1 MAGRVPIPK
10 TQKQIL
16 VDQQVPRDI
25 NAGNPNKANQP
36 NRGTQTSFRG
46 DSTKPFSVGIEDIDQ
61 AIMYYFQNVI
71 RPFVV
76 QNGERIEVPVIYG
89 SPEKWKSVQKD
100 GYYRDVNGAIMA
112 PLIMFK
118 RDSIEKNRTVANKLD
133 ANNPNNYTVTQKQYS
148 PQNVYSNFDILTN
161 RIPTNTFYASVV
173 PDYLTLN
180 YTCTIFTYYVEQ
192 INKVI
197 EAIEYASDAY
207 WGNPEQF
214 QFQTRIDSFNTITEL
229 QNESERLVRST
240 FNIKV
245 HGYIVPEVL
254 QKDLNSIKKFSS
266 KSKIIINLETTS
278 NSKDF
283 LSGQNA
289 TTEAGVFNPT
299 TKVINTNVR
308 FLDQVSLASFETGPS
323 STDVVIYNYLALN
336 AVVSGSYITGSYTS
350 VYPNGTI
357 NGTSSVTILNHNT
370 ASVPSTLTDTGV
382 MKFNFYINGLY
393 LEPQSIISVVNS
405 GSNIILSIDNHN
417 ANFSE
422 PLDSG
427 DEVIG
432 NGKFVPTV

>member
-1 MAGRVPIPK
+1 MAGRKPIPK

-16 VDQQVPRDI
+16 VDKQVPFDI
-25 NAGNPNKANQP
+25 QMGNPNKSNNP
-36 NRGTQTSFRG
+36 NRGTQTSFRN
-46 DSTKPFSVGIEDIDQ
+46 DDTKPFSIGLKDIDS

-71 RPFVV
+71 RPYVI
-76 QNGERIEVPVIYG
+76 QNEERIEVPVIYG
-89 SPEKWKSVQKD
+89 SPEKWKAYQKD

-118 RDSIEKNRTVANKLD
+118 RDSIEKNRSIANKLD
-133 ANNPNNYTVTQKQYS
+133 ANKPNNYTVTQKQYS
-148 PQNVYSNFDILTN
+148 PNNVYSNFNVLTN
-161 RIPTNTFYASVV
+161 RKPVTTYYASVV

-180 YTCTIFTYYVEQ
+180 YSYVVFTYYVEQ
-192 INKVI
+192 LNKII

-214 QFQTRIDSFNTITEL
+214 QFQTRIDSFDTVTEL
-229 QNESERLVRST
+229 QNTAERLVRST

-245 HGYIVPEVL
+245 YGYIVPEVL

-278 NSKDF
+278 NSNDF
-283 LSGQNA
+283 LSGTN
-289 TTEAGVFNPT
+289 TDTEAGVFNPNAN
-299 TKVINTNVR
+299 VINTNIR

-323 STDVVIYNYLALN
+323 SADVTVYNYLALN
-336 AVVSGSYITGSYTS
+336 TVVSGSNLTGSYSS
-350 VYPNGTI
+350 VYPDGTI
-357 NGTSSVTILNHNT
+357 DGISTAIINNFNTSSVPVSI
-370 ASVPSTLTDTGV
+370 TDTGV

-393 LEPQSIISVVNS
+393 LEPQAIVSVVNS
-405 GSNIILSIDNHN
+405 GSNVILTVDNHL

-427 DEVIG
+427 DELIG
-432 NGKFVPTV
+432 NGKFIAV